1 MGRYI
6 NRPDGAPRG
15 KVEYLL
21 ELGAKEVDPLLAE
34 ESVEGAGV
42 IVLVDNGLF
51 EAAGY
56 AYSPAE
62 FAAFIRPDDPRPKRF
77 FILPRDVAER
87 EAK

>member
-15 KVEYLL
+15 KVEYLNK
-21 ELGAKEVDPLLAE
+21 LGAREVTQETARE
-34 ESVEGAGV
+34 AVELHGV

-62 FAAFIRPDDPRPKRF
+62 FAAFISPDDPRPKRF